1 MPASAKLV
9 ARAMVGSPIARPF
22 GGCLFVAGMLA
33 LLGFAFLGHLALW
46 ILEPVT
52 RVGIFLTGVLI
63 GTVASLP
70 LLALLRWLDRRERES
85 LWLAIGAVVWG
96 AVISTGLSAIF
107 NALGFGFI
115 SVSLEIVGGVD
126 SELIGQ
132 LLAATLVAPPVEE
145 AFKGL
150 AILVLFWFLRAEFDN
165 VRDGIIYGALV
176 GIGFNIAEY
185 ALYVMQGYAE
195 SGVAPF
201 AEQFAGRFVFLG
213 FNGHMLWS
221 AICGAGVG
229 FARQSTGGGCTTL
242 GAPVAG
248 YLAATFG
255 HALNNSVGVF
265 LLGVILVVMGY
276 DVEGGLMS
284 VSPFA
289 LWTAAAIMNVLV
301 QGVFY
306 VALLVLLALTS
317 RWEREVIRTYLAD
330 EVGVSV
336 TPEEYSAIV
345 NDRMFGAL
353 GSRGTPWQLALAQN
367 ELAFR
372 KWHVAREGGNP
383 ATDPLVA
390 AWRQDIATLREEWLR
405 SRQVS
410 QA

>member
-1 MPASAKLV
+1 MPASAKLI

-63 GTVASLP
+63 GTIASLP

-126 SELIGQ
+126 PELIGQ

-229 FARQSTGGGCTTL
+229 FARQSTGGGCTPL

-265 LLGVILVVMGY
+265 LLAVILVVMGY

-284 VSPFA
+284 ISPFA

-353 GSRGTPWQLALAQN
+353 GSRGTPWRLALAQN

-405 SRQVS
+405 SRQVR

>member
-9 ARAMVGSPIARPF
+9 ARAMVGSPIERPF
-22 GGCLFVAGMLA
+22 GGCLFVAGMLV

-46 ILEPVT
+46 ILEPLA
-52 RVGIFLTGVLI
+52 RVGVFVTGLLI

-70 LLALLRWLDRRERES
+70 LLAFLRWLDRRERES

-115 SVSLEIVGGVD
+115 AVSLEIVGGVD

-132 LLAATLVAPPVEE
+132 LLAAALVAPPVEE

-201 AEQFAGRFVFLG
+201 VEQFAGRFVFLG

-229 FARQSTGGGCTTL
+229 FARQSTDGCATL

-248 YLAATFG
+248 YAAATLG
-255 HALNNSVGVF
+255 HALNNSVGIF
-265 LLGVILVVMGY
+265 LLGVIVVVMGY
-276 DVEGGLMS
+276 DVEIGLMGIP
-284 VSPFA
+284 PFA
-289 LWTAAAIMNVLV
+289 LWTAAAIMNVIV

-306 VALLVLLALTS
+306 IVLLVLLALTS
-317 RWEREVIRTYLAD
+317 RWERDVIRTYLAD
-330 EVGVSV
+330 EVGISV

-345 NDRMFGAL
+345 NDRMFSAL
-353 GSRGTPWQLALAQN
+353 GSRGIPWRLALAQN

-372 KWHVAREGGNP
+372 KWHVARDGGNP
-383 ATDPLVA
+383 ATDPLVT
-390 AWRQDIATLREEWLR
+390 AWRQDIATLREEWLQ
-405 SRQVS
+405 SRRR
-410 QA
+410 

>member
-126 SELIGQ
+126 PELIGQ

-221 AICGAGVG
+221 AICGTGVG
-229 FARQSTGGGCTTL
+229 FARQSAGGGCTTL

-265 LLGVILVVMGY
+265 LLAVILVVMGY

-284 VSPFA
+284 ISPFA

-353 GSRGTPWQLALAQN
+353 GSRGTPWRLALAQN

-405 SRQVS
+405 SRQVR

>member
-9 ARAMVGSPIARPF
+9 ARAMVGSPIERPF

-46 ILEPVT
+46 ILEPIT
-52 RVGIFLTGVLI
+52 RIGIFMAGILI

-70 LLALLRWLDRRERES
+70 LLAFLRWLDRRERES

-107 NALGFGFI
+107 NALGLGFI
-115 SVSLEIVGGVD
+115 TVGLEIVGGVD
-126 SELIGQ
+126 SELLGQ
-132 LLAATLVAPPVEE
+132 LLTAALVAPPVEE

-229 FARQSTGGGCTTL
+229 FARQSTGSGCATL

-248 YLAATFG
+248 YLAAVFG

-265 LLGVILVVMGY
+265 LLAVILVMMGY

-284 VSPFA
+284 IPPFA

-306 VALLVLLALTS
+306 IALLVLLALTS
-317 RWEREVIRTYLAD
+317 RWERDVIRTYLAD

-336 TPEEYSAIV
+336 TPEEYAAIV

-353 GSRGTPWQLALAQN
+353 GSRGIPWRLALAQN

-405 SRQVS
+405 SRRTR
-410 QA
+410 

>member
-9 ARAMVGSPIARPF
+9 ARAMVGSPIERPF
-22 GGCLFVAGMLA
+22 GGCLFVVGMLA

-46 ILEPVT
+46 ILEPMT
-52 RVGIFLTGVLI
+52 RVGIFLTGILI

-115 SVSLEIVGGVD
+115 AVGLEVVGGINPEV
-126 SELIGQ
+126 LGQ
-132 LLAATLVAPPVEE
+132 LLAAALVAPPVEE

-229 FARQSTGGGCTTL
+229 FARQSTGGGCATL
-242 GAPVAG
+242 GAPIAG
-248 YLAATFG
+248 YLAAVFG

-265 LLGVILVVMGY
+265 LLAVILVMMGY
-276 DVEGGLMS
+276 DVESGLMS
-284 VSPFA
+284 IPPFA
-289 LWTAAAIMNVLV
+289 LWAAAAIMNVLV
-301 QGVFY
+301 QGVIY
-306 VALLVLLALTS
+306 IALLVLLALTS
-317 RWEREVIRTYLAD
+317 RWERDVIRTYLAD
-330 EVGVSV
+330 EVGISV
-336 TPEEYSAIV
+336 MPEEYSAIV

-353 GSRGTPWQLALAQN
+353 GSRGIPWRLALAQN

-390 AWRQDIATLREEWLR
+390 AWRQDIATLREAWLR
-405 SRQVS
+405 SRQARRV
-410 QA
+410 

>member
-9 ARAMVGSPIARPF
+9 ARAMVGSPIARPL
-22 GGCLFVAGMLA
+22 GGCLFVGGMLL

-46 ILEPVT
+46 ILEPAA
-52 RVGIFLTGVLI
+52 RIGIFMTAALI

-85 LWLAIGAVVWG
+85 LWLAIGTVVWG

-115 SVSLEIVGGVD
+115 AVSLEIVGGVD
-126 SELIGQ
+126 AELIGQ
-132 LLAATLVAPPVEE
+132 LLAAALIAPPVEE

-150 AILVLFWFLRAEFDN
+150 AVLVLFWFLRAEFDN

-195 SGVAPF
+195 TGVAPF
-201 AEQFAGRFVFLG
+201 AQQFAGRFVFLG
-213 FNGHMLWS
+213 LNGHMLWS
-221 AICGAGVG
+221 ALCGAGIG
-229 FARQSTGGGCTTL
+229 FARQSREGCTRL

-248 YLAATFG
+248 YLTATFG

-265 LLGVILVVMGY
+265 LIGVFIVMMGY
-276 DVEGGLMS
+276 DVESGLES
-284 VSPFA
+284 IPPLA
-289 LWTAAAIMNVLV
+289 LWGAAAGMNIVV
-301 QGVFY
+301 QGALY
-306 VALLVLLALTS
+306 IALLVLLSLSS
-317 RWEREVIRTYLAD
+317 RWERDVIRTYLAD
-330 EVGVSV
+330 EVGISV
-336 TPEEYSAIV
+336 MPEEYAAIV
-345 NDRMFGAL
+345 NDRMFGTL
-353 GSRGTPWQLALAQN
+353 GSRGIPWRLALAQN

-372 KWHVAREGGNP
+372 KWHIAREGGNP

-390 AWRQDIATLREEWLR
+390 AWRQDIATLRDKWLR
-405 SRQVS
+405 SRQKR
-410 QA
+410 

>member
-9 ARAMVGSPIARPF
+9 ARAMVGSPIARPV

-126 SELIGQ
+126 PELIGQ

-265 LLGVILVVMGY
+265 LLAVILVVMGY

-284 VSPFA
+284 ISPFA

-353 GSRGTPWQLALAQN
+353 GSRGTPWRLALAQN

-390 AWRQDIATLREEWLR
+390 AWRQDIATLRDEWLR
-405 SRQVS
+405 SQQVRQ
-410 QA
+410 A

>member
-9 ARAMVGSPIARPF
+9 ARAMVGSPIERPF

-33 LLGFAFLGHLALW
+33 LLGFAFVGHLALW
-46 ILEPVT
+46 ILEPIT
-52 RVGIFLTGVLI
+52 RIGIFMAGILI

-107 NALGFGFI
+107 NALGLGFI
-115 SVSLEIVGGVD
+115 TVSLEIVGGVD
-126 SELIGQ
+126 SELLGQ
-132 LLAATLVAPPVEE
+132 LLTAALVAPPVEE

-229 FARQSTGGGCTTL
+229 FARQSTGGGCTAL

-248 YLAATFG
+248 YLAAVFG

-265 LLGVILVVMGY
+265 FLGVILVMMGY

-284 VSPFA
+284 IPPFA

-306 VALLVLLALTS
+306 IALLVLLALTS
-317 RWEREVIRTYLAD
+317 RWERDVIRTYLAD

-336 TPEEYSAIV
+336 TPEEYAAIV

-353 GSRGTPWQLALAQN
+353 GSRGIPWRLALAQN

-405 SRQVS
+405 SRHTR
-410 QA
+410 

>member
-46 ILEPVT
+46 ILEPIT
-52 RVGIFLTGVLI
+52 RIGIFMTGILI

-107 NALGFGFI
+107 NALGLGFI
-115 SVSLEIVGGVD
+115 TVGLEIVGGVD
-126 SELIGQ
+126 SELLGQ
-132 LLAATLVAPPVEE
+132 LLTAALVAPPVEE

-229 FARQSTGGGCTTL
+229 FARQSTGSGCATL

-248 YLAATFG
+248 YLAAVFG

-265 LLGVILVVMGY
+265 LLAVILVMVGY

-284 VSPFA
+284 IPPFA

-306 VALLVLLALTS
+306 IALLVLLALTS
-317 RWEREVIRTYLAD
+317 RWERDVIRTYLAD

-336 TPEEYSAIV
+336 TPEEYAAIV

-353 GSRGTPWQLALAQN
+353 GSRGIPWRLALAQN

-405 SRQVS
+405 SRRTR
-410 QA
+410 

>member
-1 MPASAKLV
+1 
-9 ARAMVGSPIARPF
+9 
-22 GGCLFVAGMLA
+22 MLA

-405 SRQVS
+405 SRQVR